1 MRNSAGDAITNRVS
15 KIQWTGRTWQVTSGC
30 REWSPGCLNCYAR
43 RDARRMGSNP
53 NEKVRK
59 RYAGLVVVK
68 NDRLAWSGEV
78 RELPEQL
85 AVPLRWSEPQTIFVN
100 SLSDLAQEGVSFE
113 FIAAVFGVMAMC
125 QRHSF
130 QVLTKRPDRLRAWFE
145 WLTAR
150 VQPGDEVA
158 YCVETACSFIA
169 EHAEDIDAAM
179 RLTARHVPVLGAAWP
194 LANVS
199 VGTSV
204 EDQKRADERVPE
216 LLRTPARVRYLSVEP
231 ILGAIQ
237 FKKEWLKGSFMS
249 CSGETQDPET
259 DECRGCTGE
268 PRDFTGGGDR
278 CFAEW
283 SPRIDLVIVG
293 GESGPGARPDEVA
306 WIRSVVEQCMAAGTK
321 PFVKQLGAVV
331 IDRNDVGFE
340 AELVSPPDPEA
351 WPTPVRVEENLDGT
365 RDGYQGAPVRVHL
378 RDKKGG
384 DMDEWPAGLRVRE
397 LPDGWAR

>member
-1 MRNSAGDAITNRVS
+1 MADEITKRVS

-30 REWSPGCLNCYAR
+30 KEWSPGCLNCYAR
-43 RDARRMGSNP
+43 RDARRMGANP

-68 NDRLAWSGEV
+68 NERLVWSGEV

-85 AVPLRWSEPQTIFVN
+85 AVPLRWSEPQTVFVN

-125 QRHSF
+125 SRHSF

-145 WLTAR
+145 WLTEK
-150 VQPGDEVA
+150 VQTGDEIA
-158 YCVETACSFIA
+158 YCVETACELIA
-169 EHAEDIDAAM
+169 AHAEDIDTTM
-179 RLTARHVPVLGAAWP
+179 RLIGRHAPVLNAKWP

-237 FKKEWLKGSFMS
+237 FKAEWLKGQF
-249 CSGETQDPET
+249 CGCPEETHDY
-259 DECRGCTGE
+259 
-268 PRDFTGGGDR
+268 TGGGDR

-283 SPRIDLVIVG
+283 SPRLDLVIVG
-293 GESGPGARPDEVA
+293 GESGPEARPDNVA
-306 WIRSVVEQCMAAGTK
+306 WIRGVVEQCVAAGTK
-321 PFVKQLGAVV
+321 AFVKQLGAVV

-340 AELVSPPDPEA
+340 AELVEPPDPEA

-384 DMDEWPAGLRVRE
+384 DMSEWPAGLRVRE